1 MGCHC
6 LLRSN
11 TQIFLNTIRKFPCKW
26 VALKNTITSA
36 VWCHILTQTK
46 TPVVFFFTQ
55 NLFYIINTYFNT
67 MRKLNNVFK
76 LLWNQFWAWEPSE
89 RISDIPGVCGQCSKN
104 TIVCLDPLRIRA
116 EITFTVKLGPQM
128 WWHLHQE
135 FSGHLGTSVLSCFR
149 TFSFS
154 PLKPPHC
161 NCHQMNKYNRERL
174 NKILF
179 QIIGVGG

>member
-67 MRKLNNVFK
+67 MRKLNYVFE

-116 EITFTVKLGPQM
+116 EITFTVKVGPTDVM
-128 WWHLHQE
+128 
-135 FSGHLGTSVLSCFR
+135 TSPPWVLWASR
-149 TFSFS
+149 NIS
-154 PLKPPHC
+154 PF
-161 NCHQMNKYNRERL
+161 
-174 NKILF
+174 LF
-179 QIIGVGG
+179 QDLFLLSTQTSTLQLPPNE